1 MGDTSG
7 VSVFVTFHFL
17 FTGGIVLGV
26 SHFIL
31 DVKIYRIGMW
41 IRRKTL
47 ENFLQD
53 LAILCRGEVRL
64 VGYDLFLSNY
74 RIICN

>member
-1 MGDTSG
+1 M
-7 VSVFVTFHFL
+7 FVTFHFL
-17 FTGGIVLGV
+17 FTGGVVLGV
-26 SHFIL
+26 LYFIL
-31 DVKIYRIGMW
+31 DIKIYGILMW
-41 IRRKTL
+41 ILSKTL